1 METQLL
7 CAGVEL
13 GGTKSIAVLAA
24 GARILERHVVATTTP
39 DATLGALALTVEQWA
54 REHAVAALG
63 IASFGPIE
71 LDPSAQNHGCM
82 LATPKPGWSHAP
94 VASTLTRGF
103 RGAWAIDTDVNG
115 AALAEYDWGA
125 GRQARSLWYLTLG
138 TGVGG
143 GFVVDGRA
151 VHGAMHPEIGH
162 LKLRRAPG
170 DVFAGACPFHGDCVE
185 GLISGPALA
194 GLFEGDPALVADED
208 PRWAHVAHTLAEL
221 IGALLLTTSADRVL
235 LGGGI
240 ANARLQLLARVRAQV
255 VERLGS
261 YLPFVTP
268 LSVEQIIAAPA
279 LGADA
284 GPLGAIA
291 LALGALNRRGEPETT
306 PAQRVII
313 AP

>member
-1 METQLL
+1 MASRSLF
-7 CAGVEL
+7 AGVEL
-13 GGTKSIAVLAA
+13 GGTKSIAVLAE
-24 GARILERHVVATTTP
+24 GRQILEREVVATTTP
-39 DATLGALALTVEQWA
+39 DATLAALALTLERWG
-54 REHAVAALG
+54 REHPVAGLG
-63 IASFGPIE
+63 IASFGPIQ
-71 LDPSAQNHGCM
+71 LDAAAQDHGHM

-94 VASTLTRGF
+94 VAPVLTRAF
-103 RGAWAIDTDVNG
+103 RGPWAIDTDVNG

-125 GRQARSLWYLTLG
+125 GEGCRSLWYLTLG

-143 GFVVDGRA
+143 GLVIDGRA

-194 GLFEGDPALVADED
+194 ALFEGDPAQVGDED
-208 PRWAHVAHTLAEL
+208 PRWAYVIHTLAEL
-221 IGALLLTTSADRVL
+221 VGALLLTTSADRIL
-235 LGGGI
+235 MGGGI
-240 ANARLQLLARVRAQV
+240 AIARPGLLPRVRAQV
-255 VERLGS
+255 LDRQGS

-268 LSVEQIIAAPA
+268 LSVDQIITAPA

-291 LALGALNRRGEPETT
+291 LAIRAADQTS
-306 PAQRVII
+306 V
-313 AP
+313 

>member
-1 METQLL
+1 VATQSLF
-7 CAGVEL
+7 AGVEL

-24 GARILERHVVATTTP
+24 GQQILERHLVATTTP
-39 DATLGALALTVEQWA
+39 DATLGAMALTVERWS
-54 REHAVAALG
+54 REHSVAGLG

-71 LDPSAQNHGCM
+71 LDPSAENHGCM

-94 VASTLTRGF
+94 VAPALTRGF
-103 RGAWAIDTDVNG
+103 RGPWAIDTDVNG
-115 AALAEYDWGA
+115 AALAEYGWGA
-125 GRQARSLWYLTLG
+125 GRKARSLWYLTLG

-170 DVFAGACPFHGDCVE
+170 DLFAGVCPFHGDCVE

-194 GLFEGDPALVADED
+194 GLFEGDPAMVADDD
-208 PRWAHVAHTLAEL
+208 PRWAYVVHTLAEL
-221 IGALLLTTSADRVL
+221 IGVLLLTTSADRVL
-235 LGGGI
+235 VGGGVAI
-240 ANARLQLLARVRAQV
+240 ARPRLLPRVRAQV

-268 LSVEQIIAAPA
+268 LSVDQIIAAPA

-284 GPLGAIA
+284 GPLGAVA
-291 LALGALNRRGEPETT
+291 LAIGAVS
-306 PAQRVII
+306 QRD
-313 AP
+313 